1 MSKPELEFLN
11 VDNFEWVPIDNAPGT
26 YERILSSDK
35 NLGNYTRMLKFDVGA
50 ETHETLTHEFW
61 EEVYIIKGGL
71 YDKAKKQLFTEGMY
85 ACRPPGMTHG
95 PYKSSEG
102 CITIEMRYYL
112 K

>member
-11 VDNFEWVPIDNAPGT
+11 VDNFEWVPIDNALGT

-71 YDKAKKQLFTEGMY
+71 YDKGKKQLFTEGMY
-85 ACRPPGMTHG
+85 ACRPPGMVHG

-102 CITIEMRYYL
+102 CITVEIRYYL